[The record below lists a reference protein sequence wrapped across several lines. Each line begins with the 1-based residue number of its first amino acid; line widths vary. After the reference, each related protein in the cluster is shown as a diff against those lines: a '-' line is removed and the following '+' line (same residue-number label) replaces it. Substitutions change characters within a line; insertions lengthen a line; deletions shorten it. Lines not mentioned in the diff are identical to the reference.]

1 MDFIRPDQILTIVLF
16 LGLLALAWV
25 FVRVNRQGLGAKV
38 RAGKRITVQEV
49 TAISPQDRAMIMR
62 VDDREFF
69 VIKSK
74 GVAPVLTEITKP
86 EDAA

>member
-25 FVRVNRQGLGAKV
+25 FVRLNRQGLGAKV
-38 RAGKRITVQEV
+38 RGSKRIQVAEV
-49 TAISPQDRAMIMR
+49 TALSPADRAMILR
-62 VDDREFF
+62 IDDREFF

-74 GVAPVLTEITKP
+74 GVAPVMTELSAP
-86 EDAA
+86 EDAQ